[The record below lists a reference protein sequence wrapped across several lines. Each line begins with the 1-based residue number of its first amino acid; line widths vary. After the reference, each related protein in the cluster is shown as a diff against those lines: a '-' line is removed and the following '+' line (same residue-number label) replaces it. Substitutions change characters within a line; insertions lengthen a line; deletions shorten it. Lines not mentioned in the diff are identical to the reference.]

1 MIAEKQKKIHDTRKN
16 GPNNTQGHTKT
27 CLFLIT
33 RYRKKIDDHP
43 VVSSLF
49 IHFSNISLYI
59 LITHFSDRLL
69 SKPSPGTS
77 RFLRKTFVEI
87 RVYSA
92 VNGQIYKHVS
102 ISFIKGIPFYLSLVC
117 DLRRWLEVGEFVNC
131 PEMWL

>member
-1 MIAEKQKKIHDTRKN
+1 M
-16 GPNNTQGHTKT
+16 
-27 CLFLIT
+27 
-33 RYRKKIDDHP
+33 
-43 VVSSLF
+43 VSSLF